1 MRAGGGEKPVSAA
14 GREKGTAADP
24 DTVWAVDLHLHTS
37 ASHDCMSPPE
47 RVVRRARAAGLQRI
61 AVTDHNEIHGALA
74 AREADPELVVVGEEV
89 LTEEGLD
96 LIGLFLEERI
106 PPGAPFLEVAE
117 SIRDQGGVVYLPHPF
132 DRYRGTNESFLDGVW
147 EAVDVVEGFNA
158 RVHDDA
164 RNQRAR
170 AWAAKHALPV
180 GGGSDAHLLREIGRG
195 RTYVTPFHGPA
206 SFREAV
212 EGARIGGR
220 TSGRWVHL
228 GSTGARLWKRILG
241 R

>member
-1 MRAGGGEKPVSAA
+1 MSGP
-14 GREKGTAADP
+14 GRGKGVEVHR
-24 DTVWAVDLHLHTS
+24 DTLWAVDLHLHTS
-37 ASHDCMSPPE
+37 ASHDCMSSPG
-47 RVVRRARAAGLQRI
+47 RVVQRAREVGLQRI

-106 PPGAPFLEVAE
+106 PPGAPFVEVAE
-117 SIRDQGGVVYLPHPF
+117 TIHQQGGVVYLPHPF
-132 DRYRGTNESFLDGVW
+132 DRYRGTDESFLDGVW
-147 EAVDVVEGFNA
+147 DVVDVVEVFNA

-170 AWAAKHALPV
+170 AWAAKHGLPV

-195 RTYVTPFHGPA
+195 RTLVAPFDDPG
-206 SFREAV
+206 SFLEAV
-212 EGARIGGR
+212 EDARIGGR

-228 GSTGARLWKRILG
+228 GSTGAKLWKRFLG